1 MVKEKYQTRLDE
13 VDAERVDEFQDELG
27 ISTKA
32 EATRRL
38 VRRGLDEH
46 ERDDSDDSAEETDSD
61 RQLATDGG
69 SGVARQFFSQSAT
82 LYSVIVVLTAVP
94 LSLSPLGV
102 TVPFYGVLYGF
113 MATGIVLFVACSALL
128 YTAVPEKIDAAI
140 EARTPAVEHG
150 TPRRGDA

>member
-1 MVKEKYQTRLDE
+1 MGKKQYHTRLD
-13 VDAERVDEFQDELG
+13 DDTAQWVDEFREERDITQ
-27 ISTKA
+27 A
-32 EATRRL
+32 EAVRRL
-38 VRRGLDEH
+38 VRAGQEDLQL
-46 ERDDSDDSAEETDSD
+46 DDSDDSAEETDSE

-69 SGVARQFFSQSAT
+69 GGVARQFFQQSAT

-94 LSLSPLGV
+94 LSLSPFGV
-102 TVPFYGVLYGF
+102 TVPFYGTLYGF